1 MIPPMVGRELIGRGD
16 MGNSS
21 QQKMIGRSLRRLEDQ
36 RFLTGRGRYVDD
48 IVVADC
54 LHGHVLRS
62 PHAHAAI
69 KGIDVS
75 SAVALAGVHA
85 VYTHIDLEAE
95 GLGHMPC
102 LAAVKPMIVPPR
114 PALAHGR
121 VRHVGDPVA
130 FVVADSA
137 EIAREAAELIEVDY
151 EALDAV
157 VDGLAALAP
166 DAPAIWTEVPGNLVY
181 HVQRGDADAVA
192 KAMAE
197 AAHIAEVDVMN
208 NRVIVTP
215 IEPRSGIA
223 RYDSAS
229 GTMDLELTGQGVHGI
244 RRQLAEFIF
253 KLPLDR
259 VRVHA
264 PDVGG
269 GFGMKNFLYP
279 EWILLLF
286 AARRLGRPV
295 RWLADRAEEF
305 VMGAQGRDIAATAR
319 LGLAADGR
327 LLALDVKMVAN
338 LGAYL
343 SGNGPG
349 ASVVAASTAQGGVY
363 DIPAI
368 AVDIRGAVSN
378 TVPVDAYR
386 GAGKPEA
393 NYIIER
399 AIEAAAR
406 KLGRDPAELRRQNLI
421 ASFPHRTA
429 LGMAIDSGDFVGNLD
444 AAVARADTRGF
455 AARRAAAKARGR
467 LLGIGVA
474 CFLETSRGA
483 PNEGAEVRFE
493 GDGKV
498 MVAVGTESNGQ
509 GHETAFAQIA
519 ADRLGV
525 PIESVRYVQADT
537 GQVKSGAGH
546 GGARSMHM
554 GGAAVVKAID
564 ATLAKA
570 RTLAAHLLQA
580 SEAELVFADGRFAVR
595 GSDRSVALPALARS
609 AEDPANLPDGMTKGL
624 GEHVMNMT
632 DVFTFPS
639 GCHVAE
645 VEVDPE
651 TGTVALLRYNAVD
664 DYGRLINPL
673 LTEGQV
679 QGGVTQGIGQAMV
692 EHTVYDP
699 SSGQL
704 LSGSLMDYALPRAD
718 DLPPFDIELVERP
731 TAANPLGVKGSGQ
744 AGCIAAPQTVM
755 AAILDALRPA
765 GVEALDMPATPERV
779 WRALREAERR

>member
-1 MIPPMVGRELIGRGD
+1 
-16 MGNSS
+16 
-21 QQKMIGRSLRRLEDQ
+21 
-36 RFLTGRGRYVDD
+36 
-48 IVVADC
+48 
-54 LHGHVLRS
+54 
-62 PHAHAAI
+62 
-69 KGIDVS
+69 
-75 SAVALAGVHA
+75 
-85 VYTHIDLEAE
+85 
-95 GLGHMPC
+95 MPC

-114 PALAHGR
+114 PALADGR

-137 EIAREAAELIEVDY
+137 EAAREAAELIEVDY

-157 VDGLAALAP
+157 VDGLAALAA
-166 DAPAIWTEVPGNLVY
+166 DAPAIWPEAPGNLAY

-197 AAHIAEVDVMN
+197 AAHIVEVEVMN

-215 IEPRSGIA
+215 IEPRAGIA
-223 RYDSAS
+223 RYDAAT

-253 KLPLDR
+253 KLPLER

-305 VMGAQGRDIAATAR
+305 VMGAQGRDIAATAK

-349 ASVVAASTAQGGVY
+349 ASVIAASTAQGGVY

-368 AVDIRGAVSN
+368 AVDIRGALSN

-429 LGMAIDSGDFVGNLD
+429 LGMAIDFGRLRRQSRCRRG
-444 AAVARADTRGF
+444 ARRHQGL
-455 AARRAAAKARGR
+455 RRAARSRQGARP
-467 LLGIGVA
+467 VA
-474 CFLETSRGA
+474 AASASPASSKPRAARPTRAPRCVSRATAGSWSRSARSPTARATRPPSPRSPPTGSACRSRRSATSR
-483 PNEGAEVRFE
+483 P
-493 GDGKV
+493 
-498 MVAVGTESNGQ
+498 T
-509 GHETAFAQIA
+509 
-519 ADRLGV
+519 
-525 PIESVRYVQADT
+525 P
-537 GQVKSGAGH
+537 
-546 GGARSMHM
+546 AR
-554 GGAAVVKAID
+554 
-564 ATLAKA
+564 
-570 RTLAAHLLQA
+570 
-580 SEAELVFADGRFAVR
+580 
-595 GSDRSVALPALARS
+595 
-609 AEDPANLPDGMTKGL
+609 
-624 GEHVMNMT
+624 
-632 DVFTFPS
+632 
-639 GCHVAE
+639 
-645 VEVDPE
+645 
-651 TGTVALLRYNAVD
+651 
-664 DYGRLINPL
+664 
-673 LTEGQV
+673 
-679 QGGVTQGIGQAMV
+679 
-692 EHTVYDP
+692 
-699 SSGQL
+699 
-704 LSGSLMDYALPRAD
+704 
-718 DLPPFDIELVERP
+718 
-731 TAANPLGVKGSGQ
+731 
-744 AGCIAAPQTVM
+744 
-755 AAILDALRPA
+755 
-765 GVEALDMPATPERV
+765 
-779 WRALREAERR
+779 

>member
-1 MIPPMVGRELIGRGD
+1 

-21 QQKMIGRSLRRLEDQ
+21 RQETIGPMMGRSVRRLEDG
-36 RFLTGRGRYVDD
+36 RFLTGHGRYVDD
-48 IVVADC
+48 IAVPGC

-62 PHAHAAI
+62 PHAHARIEA
-69 KGIDVS
+69 IDVS
-75 SAVALAGVHA
+75 AAASLAGVHA
-85 VYTHIDLEAE
+85 VYTHADLAVD

-114 PALAHGR
+114 PALANGR

-137 EIAREAAELIEVDY
+137 EIAREAAERIEVRY

-166 DAPAIWTEVPGNLVY
+166 GAPALWPEAPGNLAY
-181 HVQRGDADAVA
+181 HVQRGDAAAVGEA
-192 KAMAE
+192 MKA
-197 AAHIAEVDVMN
+197 AAHVVEVEVMN

-215 IEPRSGIA
+215 IEPRAGIA
-223 RYDSAS
+223 RYDAAS
-229 GTMDLELTGQGVHGI
+229 GIMDLELTGQGVHGI

-253 KLPLDR
+253 KVPAER
-259 VRVHA
+259 IRVHA

-363 DIPAI
+363 AIPAI
-368 AVDIRGAVSN
+368 AVDIRGALSN

-393 NYIIER
+393 NYIVER

-406 KLGRDPAELRRQNLI
+406 RLGRDPAGLRRQNLI
-421 ASFPHRTA
+421 ATFPHRTA
-429 LGMAIDSGDFVGNLD
+429 LGMTIDSGGFVANLD
-444 AAVARADTRGF
+444 AAVARADTAGF
-455 AARRAAAKARGR
+455 AARRAEASARGR

-483 PNEGAEVRFE
+483 PNEGAEVRI
-493 GDGKV
+493 GSDGTV

-509 GHETAFAQIA
+509 GHETAFAQVA

-525 PIESVRYVQADT
+525 PISAVRYVQADT
-537 GQVKSGAGH
+537 GRVKSGAGH

-554 GGAAVVKAID
+554 GGGAVVKAID

-570 RTLAAHLLQA
+570 RVLAAHLLQA
-580 SEAELVFADGRFAVR
+580 SEDELVFADGRFTVR
-595 GSDRSVALPALARS
+595 GSAKDSGRAIALPALARS
-609 AEDPANLPDGMTKGL
+609 AEDPANLPDGMTPDPAGGL
-624 GEHVMNMT
+624 GVHVMNMT

-651 TGTVALLRYNAVD
+651 TGAVVLVRYTAVD

-679 QGGVTQGIGQAMV
+679 QGGVAQGIGQAMV
-692 EHTVYDP
+692 ERTVYDA

-718 DLPPFDIELVERP
+718 DLPAFDIELVERP

-779 WRALREAERR
+779 WRALREAQRH

>member
-1 MIPPMVGRELIGRGD
+1 
-16 MGNSS
+16 MGKSAEANM
-21 QQKMIGRSLRRLEDQ
+21 MIGRSVRRLEDG
-36 RFLTGRGRYVDD
+36 RFLLGQGRYVAD
-48 IVVADC
+48 IGSAGH

-62 PHAHAAI
+62 PHAHALI
-69 KGIDVS
+69 ERIDVS
-75 SAVALAGVHA
+75 RAASLPGVHA
-85 VYTHIDLEAE
+85 IYTHADLAAA

-102 LAAVKPMIVPPR
+102 MAAVKPLIVPPR
-114 PALAHGR
+114 PALADGR

-130 FVVADSA
+130 FVVADSD

-151 EALDAV
+151 ETLPSV
-157 VDGLAALAP
+157 VDGIAALAD
-166 DAPAIWTEVPGNLVY
+166 DAPAIWKEAPGNLVF
-181 HVQRGDADAVA
+181 HVQRGDAGLVA
-192 KAMAE
+192 QAMKH
-197 AAHIAEVDVMN
+197 AAHIVEVEVMN
-208 NRVIVTP
+208 NRVVVAP
-215 IEPRSGIA
+215 IEPRAGIA
-223 RYDSAS
+223 RYDAATD
-229 GTMDLELTGQGVHGI
+229 TMDLELTGQGLHGI
-244 RRQLAEFIF
+244 RRQLAEFVF
-253 KLPLDR
+253 KVPAERIQL
-259 VRVHA
+259 HA

-295 RWLADRAEEF
+295 RWLADRSEEF
-305 VMGAQGRDIAATAR
+305 VMGAQGRDIAATAK
-319 LGLAADGR
+319 LALDAGGR
-327 LLALDVKMVAN
+327 ILALDVRMVAN

-363 DIPAI
+363 DVPAI
-368 AVDIRGAVSN
+368 AVDIRGALTN

-399 AIEAAAR
+399 CIEAAAR
-406 KLGRDPAELRRQNLI
+406 RLGRDPAELRRQNLI
-421 ASFPHRTA
+421 ASFPHKTA
-429 LGMAIDSGDFVGNLD
+429 LGMAIDSGGFVANLD
-444 AAVARADTRGF
+444 AAVARADTAGF
-455 AARRAAAKARGR
+455 AARRAASEAKGKLRG
-467 LLGIGVA
+467 LGVA

-493 GDGKV
+493 SDGTV

-525 PIESVRYVQADT
+525 PMDSIRYVQADT
-537 GQVKSGAGH
+537 RAVKSGAGH

-564 ATLAKA
+564 AALAKA
-570 RTLAAHLLQA
+570 RGLAAHLLQA
-580 SEAELVFADGRFAVR
+580 SEGELAFADGRFTVQ
-595 GSDRSVALPALARS
+595 GSDRTIALQALARS
-609 AEDPANLPDGMTKGL
+609 ADDPANLPDGMTKGL
-624 GEHVMNMT
+624 AVHVMNMT

-645 VEVDPE
+645 VEIDPE
-651 TGTVALLRYNAVD
+651 TGATTLVRYTAVD
-664 DYGRLINPL
+664 DYGRLINPM

-679 QGGVTQGIGQAMV
+679 QGGVAQGIGQAML

-699 SSGQL
+699 QSGQL
-704 LSGSLMDYALPRAD
+704 LSGSFMDYALPRAD
-718 DLPPFDIELVERP
+718 DLPGFDIALIERP

-744 AGCIAAPQTVM
+744 AGCIGAPQTVM

-779 WRALREAERR
+779 WQALRRSGAKP